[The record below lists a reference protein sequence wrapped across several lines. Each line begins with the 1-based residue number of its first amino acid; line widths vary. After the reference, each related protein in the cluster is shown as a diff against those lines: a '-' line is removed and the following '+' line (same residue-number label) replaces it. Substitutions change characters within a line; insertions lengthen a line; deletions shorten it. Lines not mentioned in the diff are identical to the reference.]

1 MPRQLLLLTLILPA
15 AVGGCAHYTPAPLDP
30 VTLGREL
37 EARNGNEPDLAAF
50 LQSHGSSRTADRWS
64 VTDLVLAA
72 IYFSPELD
80 RLRAE
85 WRAAVAA
92 AATAGAHARPDLEG
106 EVGYGVTGG
115 DAIESRWVAAL
126 AAVFTL
132 ELGGKR
138 GARIAA
144 ARARAARAELE
155 LEVAAFNIAHTVRA
169 RAAELG
175 AASARLRDI
184 RTERELRAS
193 LAGAAGARY
202 ARGELRRTELAV
214 LQTAAVEAGTV
225 EAERSGEEMLAR
237 SRLASVVGLPAREL
251 DASVLVLDEPRDCG
265 PTDTLGHA
273 PGTAIRARPE
283 VGRALAFYAVAEAD
297 LRLAVAGSYPDLSL
311 GPGFTWDQGV
321 GRWSLLFALPRL
333 PVDGNRGPIAEALHR
348 RDAAAA
354 AVAEVELKIMA
365 DVAASLEACLAG
377 RRELL
382 AATAA
387 TATAESQVAAARSAF
402 QRGEAGAEDTLAAR
416 LPLLRAAAAAT
427 GARERLMAGALLYER
442 ALGGWTGGTI
452 RPPDPRQTPPRAEPS
467 K

>member
-1 MPRQLLLLTLILPA
+1 MPRQLLFLTLVVPA
-15 AVGGCAHYTPAPLDP
+15 AVGGCAHYIPAPLDP

-37 EARNGNEPDLAAF
+37 EARNRNEPGLAAF
-50 LQSHGSSRTADRWS
+50 LQQHGSSRTADQWS

-72 IYFSPELD
+72 VYFSPELD

-85 WRAAVAA
+85 WRAAGAA
-92 AATAGAHARPDLEG
+92 AVSAGARVRPDLDG

-115 DAIESRWVAAL
+115 DAVESRWVAAL

-132 ELGGKR
+132 EFGGKR

-169 RAAELG
+169 RAAELD
-175 AASARLRDI
+175 AATARLRDI
-184 RTERELRAS
+184 RTERELRAL

-214 LQTAAVEAGTV
+214 LQTAEVEAGTV
-225 EAERSGEEMLAR
+225 EAERSGDELLAR
-237 SRLASVVGLPAREL
+237 SRLASVVGLPASEL
-251 DASVLVLDEPRDCG
+251 DTLVLVLDGPRDCG
-265 PTDTLGHA
+265 PADTLGYA
-273 PGTAIRARPE
+273 RGTAIRVRPE
-283 VGRALAFYAVAEAD
+283 VGRALASYAVAEAD
-297 LRLAVAGSYPDLSL
+297 LRLAVAGSYPDVSL

-354 AVAEVELKIMA
+354 AVAEVELKVMA
-365 DVAASLEACLAG
+365 DVAASLAACLAG

-382 AATAA
+382 AATEAMA
-387 TATAESQVAAARSAF
+387 TADAEAAAARSAF

-427 GARERLMAGALLYER
+427 GARQRLTAAALLYER
-442 ALGGWTGGTI
+442 ALGAWTGRTV
-452 RPPDPRQTPPRAEPS
+452 RPDPRQPPPRAEPS